1 MTAVLRTPDHHFA
14 NLPDFPWTPN
24 YQMVADKTHGQLRMH
39 YLDVG
44 PRDGRIVLMLHGEP
58 SWCFLYRHMIHA
70 LSARGMRCIA
80 PDLIG
85 FGRSDKPTARSDYSY
100 AGHVAQ
106 VGELLRALDINSAV
120 LVCQD
125 WGGPIGLSLL
135 AEMPERFSAVVAANT
150 LLPSC
155 EPPPNGVDPWP
166 GDIVEQWV
174 AATRDAED
182 LDVAGVI
189 GAVSCTPL
197 SSAVL
202 AAYDAP
208 FPDARY
214 KAGALVFPSL
224 IPTHTEMAGAAEN
237 RRTWAF
243 LSHWQKPF
251 VTAFSDSDPATVA
264 WAPVFQRRIPGAQGR
279 EHPVIPGAGHF
290 LQEEQGA
297 ALAAVVADTVNA
309 LPSAAPG

>member
-106 VGELLRALDINSAV
+106 VGELLRALDINRAV

-150 LLPSC
+150 LRRPMGSTPGQGTLWSNGLP
-155 EPPPNGVDPWP
+155 PRG
-166 GDIVEQWV
+166 
-174 AATRDAED
+174 T
-182 LDVAGVI
+182 
-189 GAVSCTPL
+189 
-197 SSAVL
+197 
-202 AAYDAP
+202 
-208 FPDARY
+208 
-214 KAGALVFPSL
+214 
-224 IPTHTEMAGAAEN
+224 
-237 RRTWAF
+237 RRTWTLPA
-243 LSHWQKPF
+243 LS
-251 VTAFSDSDPATVA
+251 ARSPA
-264 WAPVFQRRIPGAQGR
+264 P
-279 EHPVIPGAGHF
+279 H
-290 LQEEQGA
+290 
-297 ALAAVVADTVNA
+297 
-309 LPSAAPG
+309 